1 MSVEKRNPIPV
12 KEAINRV
19 VQQDIYLNTAE
30 VKLEDSLGYVLAED
44 IVATYDII
52 VLINH
57 LMTGLLF
64 EVKIL
69 LVHTQKIV
77 NNLK

>member
-44 IVATYDII
+44 IVATYDIPR
-52 VLINH
+52 LINH

>member
-1 MSVEKRNPIPV
+1 MKKNPIPV

-44 IVATYDII
+44 IVATYDIL

>member
-1 MSVEKRNPIPV
+1 MSVEKNPIPV

-30 VKLEDSLGYVLAED
+30 VKLEDSLGYVLAR
-44 IVATYDII
+44 ILLQLMIF

>member
-1 MSVEKRNPIPV
+1 MKRNPIPV

>member
-1 MSVEKRNPIPV
+1 MKRNPIPV

-44 IVATYDII
+44 IVATYDIL